1 MKPLVMRSLLFLVLF
16 VFSICTVSSQEVCES
31 PDESSEVD
39 LNSITKC
46 AITPLKNS
54 KDKKSRQIR
63 VRVSARRRVLKRKA
77 TASANS
83 LSASSVDKSS
93 IKTATA
99 PVDGLSTSQIGSSS
113 IKEDTPDLKPVIALK
128 ETKAKSSIE
137 RLKEKLSKEEVS
149 KALRFTFVDR
159 IPTFK
164 GCERVKKNERSD
176 CFNNEM
182 INHISKHF
190 NYPSEAVRT
199 HLEGEVWVRFIIDK
213 DGYVKNIKTL
223 GPDDAEILNEEAV
236 RVVSKLP
243 RFKPAKINGKPTSTK
258 YGFPIN
264 FSLEE

>member
-1 MKPLVMRSLLFLVLF
+1 MRSLLFFLLF
-16 VFSICTVSSQEVCES
+16 VFSIYTVSSQEVCES
-31 PDESSEVD
+31 PDEISEVD

-93 IKTATA
+93 IKTAVA
-99 PVDGLSTSQIGSSS
+99 PVGNLSTSQVGSSDVK
-113 IKEDTPDLKPVIALK
+113 KETASLKPVSALK
-128 ETKAKSSIE
+128 ETKAKSNIE
-137 RLKEKLSKEEVS
+137 ILKDKLSKEEVS
-149 KALRFTFVDR
+149 KALRFTYVDR

-164 GCERVKKNERSD
+164 GCEKAKKDERSD

-182 INHISKHF
+182 VSHISKHF
-190 NYPSEAVRT
+190 NYPSEAVRS

-243 RFKPAKINGKPTSTK
+243 RFKPAKINGNPTSTK

>member
-1 MKPLVMRSLLFLVLF
+1 MRSLLFFVFF
-16 VFSICTVSSQEVCES
+16 VFSVCIASSQEVCES

-46 AITPLKNS
+46 AITPLKKS
-54 KDKKSRQIR
+54 KDKRSRQIR
-63 VRVSARRRVLKRKA
+63 VKVSARRRVLKRKA

-83 LSASSVDKSS
+83 LSASSVDASS
-93 IKTATA
+93 IKNATA
-99 PVDGLSTSQIGSSS
+99 PVSGLTTSGVSSLPV
-113 IKEDTPDLKPVIALK
+113 KEQTANLKSVSALK
-128 ETKAKSSIE
+128 ETKAKSNIE
-137 RLKEKLSKEEVS
+137 RLKDKLSKEEVS
-149 KALRFTFVDR
+149 KALRFTYADR

-164 GCERVKKNERSD
+164 GCEKAKKGERSD

-182 INHISKHF
+182 VSHISKHF
-190 NYPSEAVRT
+190 NYPAEAVRS

-223 GPDDAEILNEEAV
+223 GPDNGEILNDEAI

-243 RFKPAKINGKPTSTK
+243 RFKPAKKEGKRISTK